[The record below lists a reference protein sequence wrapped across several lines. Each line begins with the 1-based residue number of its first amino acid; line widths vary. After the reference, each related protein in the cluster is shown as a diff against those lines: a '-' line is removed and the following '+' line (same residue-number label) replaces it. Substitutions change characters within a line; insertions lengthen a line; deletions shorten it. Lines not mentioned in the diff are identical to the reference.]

1 METAQQRRTDILA
14 SNVLFGALS
23 ALAQDDI
30 AQAPATDVPFYGA
43 EQILIHT
50 TDSSAVALKKMAR
63 TLVLA
68 GIKPAKTYAPLY
80 YYATKTKP
88 VGRLHPA
95 IYRYMIL
102 ASREP
107 TGTLLTITGTYT
119 VKVYSG
125 DTVASMYWVRDD
137 LPPAERT
144 YLAWHAKQ
152 CFRVILPVAQAYP
165 GGHVA
170 YAFAPIRIIH

>member
-1 METAQQRRTDILA
+1 MNELLLA
-14 SNVLFGALS
+14 ALSLLALS
-23 ALAQDDI
+23 ALAQDGV
-30 AQAPATDVPFYGA
+30 AQVPTTVEPFNGA

-68 GIKPAKTYAPLY
+68 GIKPDKTYTALRY
-80 YYATKTKP
+80 YYATKPKP

-95 IYRYMIL
+95 IYSYKVL

-125 DTVASMYWVRDD
+125 DTVESMYWVRDD

-144 YLAWHAKQ
+144 FLAWHAKQ
-152 CFRVILPVAQAYP
+152 CFRVIQPVAQAYP
-165 GGHVA
+165 GGHVE
-170 YAFAPIRIIH
+170 YAFAPLRIIH

>member
-1 METAQQRRTDILA
+1 MKHL
-14 SNVLFGALS
+14 LLGALS
-23 ALAQDDI
+23 LVALSAHAQDGI
-30 AQAPATDVPFYGA
+30 VPVPTQAAPFYGA

-50 TDSSAVALKKMAR
+50 TDSSAVALRKMAR

-68 GIKPAKTYAPLY
+68 GIKPEKIYATPRY

-95 IYRYMIL
+95 TYRYMVI
-102 ASREP
+102 ASHEP

-119 VKVYSG
+119 VKVYLG
-125 DTVASMYWVRDD
+125 DTGGSMYWVRDD

-144 YLAWHAKQ
+144 FLAWHAKQ
-152 CFRVILPVAQAYP
+152 CFRVMLPVAQAYP

>member
-1 METAQQRRTDILA
+1 MKFLLAILSLLA
-14 SNVLFGALS
+14 TLP
-23 ALAQDDI
+23 ALAQDSI
-30 AQAPATDVPFYGA
+30 AQVPTTNAPFNGV

-68 GIKPAKTYAPLY
+68 GFKPNKTYPNLRY
-80 YYATKTKP
+80 LTTKGKL

-95 IYRYMIL
+95 TYHYMVV
-102 ASREP
+102 ATREP

-125 DTVASMYWVRDD
+125 DTVESMYWVRDD
-137 LPPAERT
+137 LPSAEQT
-144 YLAWHAKQ
+144 FLAWHAMQ
-152 CFRVILPVAQAYP
+152 CFRVIQPVAQAYP
-165 GGHVA
+165 GGHVG
-170 YAFAPIRIIH
+170 YAFAPFRITH

>member
-1 METAQQRRTDILA
+1 VLLA
-14 SNVLFGALS
+14 ALS
-23 ALAQDDI
+23 LFALFTHAQNGI
-30 AQAPATDVPFYGA
+30 AKVPTPGTPFNSA

-50 TDSSAVALKKMAR
+50 TDSRAVALRKMAR

-68 GIKPAKTYAPLY
+68 GIKPDKASMALGY
-80 YYATKTKP
+80 YYATKGKL

-95 IYRYMIL
+95 TYRYMVV

-125 DTVASMYWVRDD
+125 DTVESMYWVRND
-137 LPPAERT
+137 LPPPPSGP
-144 YLAWHAKQ
+144 
-152 CFRVILPVAQAYP
+152 F
-165 GGHVA
+165 
-170 YAFAPIRIIH
+170 

>member
-1 METAQQRRTDILA
+1 MKFLLAILSLLA
-14 SNVLFGALS
+14 TLP
-23 ALAQDDI
+23 ALAQDGI
-30 AQAPATDVPFYGA
+30 AQVHTTTAPFDGA

-50 TDSSAVALKKMAR
+50 ADSSAVALKKMAR

-68 GIKPAKTYAPLY
+68 GFKPNKTYLHY
-80 YYATKTKP
+80 LTTKGKL

-95 IYRYMIL
+95 TYRYMVV

-125 DTVASMYWVRDD
+125 DTVESMYWVRND

-144 YLAWHAKQ
+144 FLAWHAKQ
-152 CFRVILPVAQAYP
+152 CFLIIQPVAQAYP
-165 GGHVA
+165 GGHIG
-170 YAFAPIRIIH
+170 YAFAPFRIIH

>member
-1 METAQQRRTDILA
+1 MRKLLFILLLA
-14 SNVLFGALS
+14 APPE
-23 ALAQDDI
+23 LAQNGI
-30 AQAPATDVPFYGA
+30 AHVPTIVEPFNGA

-50 TDSSAVALKKMAR
+50 TDSSAAALKKMAR

-68 GIKPAKTYAPLY
+68 GIKPDKTYTTLRY
-80 YYATKTKP
+80 YYATKAKP

-95 IYRYMIL
+95 IYSYKVL

-125 DTVASMYWVRDD
+125 DTVESMYWVRDN

-144 YLAWHAKQ
+144 FLAWHAKQ
-152 CFRVILPVAQAYP
+152 CFRVILPVAQAYS
-165 GGHVA
+165 GGHVE
-170 YAFAPIRIIH
+170 YAFAPFQIIH

>member
-1 METAQQRRTDILA
+1 MKFLLAILSLLA
-14 SNVLFGALS
+14 TLP
-23 ALAQDDI
+23 ALAQDGI
-30 AQAPATDVPFYGA
+30 AQVPTTNAPFNGV

-68 GIKPAKTYAPLY
+68 GFKPNKTYPNLRY
-80 YYATKTKP
+80 LTTKGKL

-95 IYRYMIL
+95 TYHHMVV
-102 ASREP
+102 AGREP

-125 DTVASMYWVRDD
+125 DTVESMYGVRDD
-137 LPPAERT
+137 LSSAERT
-144 YLAWHAKQ
+144 FLAWHAKQ
-152 CFRVILPVAQAYP
+152 CFRVIQPVAQAYP
-165 GGHVA
+165 GGHVG
-170 YAFAPIRIIH
+170 YAFAPFRITH